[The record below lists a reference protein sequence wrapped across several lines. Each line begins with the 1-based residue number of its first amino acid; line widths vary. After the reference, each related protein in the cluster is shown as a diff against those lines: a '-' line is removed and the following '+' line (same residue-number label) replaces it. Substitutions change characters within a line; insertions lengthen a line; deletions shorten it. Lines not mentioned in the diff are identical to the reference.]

1 VRLPPS
7 SALLWPSRR
16 TRAES
21 AAQQAARAALAA
33 VVLTV
38 AVTAE
43 STVNQA
49 LAAADAR
56 VHHAGRQHHHDHAP
70 QSTPK
75 PAPATPKPLP
85 GPVFAHVPDRA
96 VALALPARLDP
107 DGVTIDVGYPDA
119 PVQLTLF
126 EDYRCSETAK
136 FEARQGPMLRSLI
149 GRHRVLVHSV
159 IESSLDERLSGPG
172 AVTAAD
178 AARAAL
184 AHGGPDDSGFALF
197 HALLLANQGPEEV
210 DGFTTNRL
218 LALAVR
224 VPGLRSA
231 VFDSEV
237 RTLYW
242 KPWVDAAQHLY
253 DTAGVHHG
261 TPSMLLNGGEVDLWA
276 HPELLDDPSA
286 LQRLVENAANRG
298 E

>member
-1 VRLPPS
+1 MPNPQRS
-7 SALLWPSRR
+7 K
-16 TRAES
+16 
-21 AAQQAARAALAA
+21 AARAVVAA
-33 VVLTV
+33 VVLAAAV
-38 AVTAE
+38 AAQ

-49 LAAADAR
+49 LAEAR
-56 VHHAGRQHHHDHAP
+56 HSHHGHHLNRHHHHHAAHAG
-70 QSTPK
+70 PK
-75 PAPATPKPLP
+75 PGSAPAKPKPTA
-85 GPVFAHVPDRA
+85 GPLFADVPDRA
-96 VALALPARLDP
+96 VALALPAGLDS
-107 DGVTIDVGYPDA
+107 DGATVDVGYADA

-126 EDYRCSETAK
+126 EDYRCSSTAA
-136 FEARQGPMLRSLI
+136 FEARQGPVLRSLI
-149 GRHRVLVHSV
+149 AGHRVLVHYV
-159 IESSLDERLSGPG
+159 IESSLDERLPGPG

-184 AHGGPDDSGFALF
+184 AHQGPTGRGFALF
-197 HALLLANQGPEEV
+197 HALLLANQGPEEA
-210 DGFTTNRL
+210 DGFTVGRL
-218 LALAVR
+218 LALAGK

-231 VFDSEV
+231 GFDSEV